1 MVRPRGPGR
10 RHDAGVDRLRR
21 YLLLYRFLIVNIVG
35 AALFGLA
42 GAQGWLTRLV
52 EADPTGLVFV
62 IFGVF
67 AVGLALCG
75 YRLFKT
81 SAALNRLEAD
91 GTVDLP
97 MAWTRTPVRPEL
109 MAEALKA
116 LLFSRIAVVRQIAS
130 ALVVLG
136 LIGTVTGFII
146 ALSGVSAEDAGTLAA
161 VQPMIST
168 LISGM
173 SVALY
178 TTLEGAVL
186 GLWLTV
192 NYRMLATGTATL
204 YSELLAADGRV

>member
-1 MVRPRGPGR
+1 M
-10 RHDAGVDRLRR
+10 RR

-35 AALFGLA
+35 AALLGLA
-42 GAQGWLTRLV
+42 GAQGWIARIA

-81 SAALNRLEAD
+81 SAALNRLEE
-91 GTVDLP
+91 GETVDLP
-97 MAWTRTPVRPEL
+97 ADWTSPSVCPEL

-116 LLFSRIAVVRQIAS
+116 RLFSRIAVVRQIAA

-136 LIGTVTGFII
+136 LIGTVAGFII
-146 ALSGVSAEDAGTLAA
+146 ALSGVSAEEAGTLAA

-178 TTLEGAVL
+178 TTLEGAIL

-192 NYRMLATGTATL
+192 NYRMLATGTSTL
-204 YSELLAADGRV
+204 YSELLAANGRV

>member
-1 MVRPRGPGR
+1 MGDRGT
-10 RHDAGVDRLRR
+10 HVHN
-21 YLLLYRFLIVNIVG
+21 YLLLFRFLVVNIVG
-35 AALFGLA
+35 IALLGLA
-42 GAQGWLTRLV
+42 GAQGWITRLID
-52 EADPTGLVFV
+52 ADPTGLVFV

-67 AVGLALCG
+67 VVGLALCG
-75 YRLFKT
+75 HKLFKA
-81 SAALNRLEAD
+81 SRSLNRLKSGDADAAAYARSYAD
-91 GTVDLP
+91 G
-97 MAWTRTPVRPEL
+97 RPEL

-116 LLFSRIAVVRQIAS
+116 KLFSRIMVIRQFAN

-136 LIGTVTGFII
+136 LIGTVAGFII
-146 ALSGVSAEDAGTLAA
+146 ALSGVSADDAGNLAA

-192 NYRMLATGTATL
+192 NHRMLATGTSTL
-204 YSELLAADGRV
+204 YSEILAVNGRL

>member
-1 MVRPRGPGR
+1 M
-10 RHDAGVDRLRR
+10 RR

-35 AALFGLA
+35 AALLGLA
-42 GAQGWLTRLV
+42 GAQGWIARIA

-81 SAALNRLEAD
+81 SSALNRLEE
-91 GTVDLP
+91 GGRVDLP
-97 MAWTRTPVRPEL
+97 DEWTARAPVRPEF

-116 LLFSRIAVVRQIAS
+116 RLFSRIAVVRQIAA

-136 LIGTVTGFII
+136 LIGTVAGFII

-192 NYRMLATGTATL
+192 NYRMLATGTSTL